1 MSALQ
6 NICRITA
13 FNLKIFIKQGEG
25 AQLHGCHTASRQCA
39 EKKSHLNCV
48 SSAILLADCV
58 RQKDG
63 IIMLEHHLEHLLNLA
78 KPSPFLLA
86 VGWTTARKRISQL
99 ACSSL
104 SRIKHVL
111 FLLLLFLFCL
121 GRQYSAQACLLIDG
135 EVSREHSSSVCEV
148 WSHVARPFLSWIRTT
163 YPARLSPI
171 VLFYHWPFL
180 NTSQVVI
187 SPSAAH
193 QTLFKPARK
202 KNSYLPQ
209 QWAHR
214 LTLSGECWQR
224 SQLPPVWTWG
234 QA

>member
-1 MSALQ
+1 MSYCESPV
-6 NICRITA
+6 CRK
-13 FNLKIFIKQGEG
+13 KISLELCFFCYFAGGLRETKGRDDYVR
-25 AQLHGCHTASRQCA
+25 ASIGTFYLIQR
-39 EKKSHLNCV
+39 SRL
-48 SSAILLADCV
+48 
-58 RQKDG
+58 
-63 IIMLEHHLEHLLNLA
+63 
-78 KPSPFLLA
+78 PS
-86 VGWTTARKRISQL
+86 
-99 ACSSL
+99 SSL
-104 SRIKHVL
+104 SAKQQPGNASLSWPAPHCPVSNTYCL
-111 FLLLLFLFCL
+111 FFFYFFFVS
-121 GRQYSAQACLLIDG
+121 GDNTAAQACLLIDG
-135 EVSREHSSSVCEV
+135 EVSREHSSSVCKV